1 MADDLARIKGDEEL
15 LRQAYRDAGGTELDR
30 GHNSCLW
37 CESHDALSRFEHSG
51 RWQFRCQSCGGGGS
65 IVDVV
70 MVARGCDSREA
81 IKVVLANKAPH
92 PGGKQP
98 PLGPLPKGEGKGK
111 APQPGGKPHEG
122 GKTHRDPDSAFEA
135 ALWVLHKREPG
146 AVMVRKWVYQRA
158 NCEPFGQVARFDIP
172 RVDET
177 GGPYVDKEFRPIVF
191 VGNGWK
197 LTAKNAKGEKWPMY
211 RAKDIESA

>member
-1 MADDLARIKGDEEL
+1 MADELAQIKGNEEM

-37 CESHDALSRFEHSG
+37 CASHDALSRFERDG
-51 RWQFRCQSCGGGGS
+51 RWQVKCQSCGGGGS

-81 IKVVLANKAPH
+81 IKVVLGKAQTPAV
-92 PGGKQP
+92 PVPKA
-98 PLGPLPKGEGKGK
+98 PLPKGEGS
-111 APQPGGKPHEG
+111 GKPPPEG

-172 RVDET
+172 RVDEA

-197 LTAKNAKGEKWPMY
+197 LTARNHKGEKWPMY
-211 RAKDIESA
+211 GLNRVVKALKEAGK